1 MKKSE
6 LLAIFF
12 WLNVIALAWC
22 LILEVVPYTFNTGV
36 WLVAFSAGAIFAIAI
51 ADSKPKK

>member
-22 LILEVVPYTFNTGV
+22 FILEIVPYGPNTVV
-36 WLVAFSAGAIFAIAI
+36 WLCIFGFSAIFTTAI